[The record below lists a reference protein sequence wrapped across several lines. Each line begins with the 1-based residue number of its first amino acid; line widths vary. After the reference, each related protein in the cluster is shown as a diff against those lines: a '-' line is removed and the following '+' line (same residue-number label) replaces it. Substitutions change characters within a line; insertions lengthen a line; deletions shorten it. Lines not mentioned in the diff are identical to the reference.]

1 MAEYMDKETE
11 ITNRLRSHLIA
22 GLHIGRLGPGSR
34 LKSIREAAE
43 EYGIDH
49 RIVARAYERLSD
61 ELLVEV
67 RGRSGVFVRA
77 AADAREGLTS
87 ARQVWLADVL
97 NEARARRITFAEL
110 HQMMNVV
117 TMHGLRCLC
126 LESTTDHLVACASEL
141 ATDFGFEVTPVR
153 FTATANGGP
162 VEEEEEYVRSRFAG
176 TDVVVSTAFHA
187 GTFRKWAEDAGKPF
201 VSVVVNP
208 AIRDEIARRMREGVL
223 RVVIADRAFLTRAQ
237 SFMGP
242 DIAPNLEVVLANDYN
257 VLKDKDEVPT
267 LFTKAARRQLAL
279 SEFHLLSQEVPFISL
294 ESGRELT
301 RVIASHARA

>member
-1 MAEYMDKETE
+1 MDKQTE
-11 ITNRLRSHLIA
+11 ITNRLRSQLIG

-49 RIVARAYERLSD
+49 RIVARAYERLSE

-77 AADAREGLTS
+77 APDTRAGLTS
-87 ARQVWLADVL
+87 ARHVWLADVL
-97 NEARARRITFAEL
+97 NEARARRITLAEL
-110 HQMMNVV
+110 HQMMDAA

-153 FTATANGGP
+153 FTALANGGP
-162 VEEEEEYVRSRFAG
+162 LEEEEEYVRSRFAAA
-176 TDVVVSTAFHA
+176 DVVVSTAFHA

-201 VSVVVNP
+201 VSIVVNP
-208 AIRDEIARRMREGVL
+208 AIRDDIARRMREGVL
-223 RVVIADRAFLTRAQ
+223 RVVIADRAFLARAH

-242 DIAPNLEVVLANDYN
+242 DIAPNLEVVLASHYGA
-257 VLKDKDEVPT
+257 LADKDQVPT

-279 SEFHLLSQEVPFISL
+279 SEYHLLSQEVPFISP

-301 RVIASHARA
+301 RVIAARARG

>member
-1 MAEYMDKETE
+1 MDKETE

-61 ELLVEV
+61 ELLVEI
-67 RGRSGVFVRA
+67 RGRSGVFVRTA
-77 AADAREGLTS
+77 TDTRASLTGARH
-87 ARQVWLADVL
+87 VWLADVL
-97 NEARARRITFAEL
+97 NEARARRITLAEL
-110 HQMMNVV
+110 HQMMVAA
-117 TMHGLRCLC
+117 TIHGLRCLC

-153 FTATANGGP
+153 FTPIASGGP
-162 VEEEEEYVRSRFAG
+162 VQEEEEYVRSRFVG

-201 VSVVVNP
+201 VSIVVNP
-208 AIRDEIARRMREGVL
+208 AIRDEIARRMRDGML
-223 RVVIADRAFLTRAQ
+223 RVVIADRAFLARTQ

-242 DIAPNLEVVLANDYN
+242 DIAPNLEVVLASDYN
-257 VLKDKDEVPT
+257 ALTDKDEVPT
-267 LFTKAARRQLAL
+267 LFTKAARRQLVL
-279 SEFHLLSQEVPFISL
+279 PEYHLLSQDVPFISP

-301 RVIASHARA
+301 RVIAARAT